1 MIGLLGLLGLL
12 AAIDTTNELPVVASA
27 SDTIRRASDAES
39 LSAVLI
45 RPFNY
50 DPADP
55 WEYSRRQGVLAPDAL
70 IASRI
75 WNRPPGLRSS
85 PTPTAKL
92 VTKTIPVGAT
102 PLVPHPARSLPAS
115 IFPARAAHEERIGWS
130 VRGIPI
136 TMHVY
141 GSEARP
147 LLIFAAIHGDEPNT
161 AGVARRLVEYLD
173 VHPKAYHGRG
183 VVVIAVANPDGLAH
197 QTRGNAHDVD
207 VNRNFPARNWQSSDR
222 GRYHGGASH
231 SSEPETQA
239 LLKTIELLDPRG
251 IISLHAI
258 RRGRHGNNF
267 DGPGEDL
274 AKMLSA
280 ENSYRVLKTIGYPTP
295 GSFGSWAGVDRAIP
309 TVTLELPSDLDSE
322 AAWRENQSAL
332 LKAITFGQE

>member
-12 AAIDTTNELPVVASA
+12 APIGTANELPVVASV
-27 SDTIRRASDAES
+27 SDAG
-39 LSAVLI
+39 SASSVLI

-70 IASRI
+70 IASPI
-75 WNRPPGLRSS
+75 WNRPPVLRSS
-85 PTPTAKL
+85 PTPAAVL
-92 VTKTIPVGAT
+92 VTTTLPVGEI
-102 PLVPHPARSLPAS
+102 PPVPHRARSLPSSSLSALA
-115 IFPARAAHEERIGWS
+115 AREVRIGWS

-161 AGVARRLVEYLD
+161 AGVTRRLIEHLD
-173 VHPKAYHGRG
+173 AHPEAYRGRG
-183 VVVIAVANPDGLAH
+183 VVVIPVANPDGLAR

-222 GRYHGGASH
+222 GRDHGGANH
-231 SSEPETQA
+231 SSEPETQT
-239 LLKTIELLDPRG
+239 LLKAIELLDPRG
-251 IISLHAI
+251 IIALHAI

-274 AKMLSA
+274 ARLLSA
-280 ENSYRVLKTIGYPTP
+280 ENGYRVLKTIGYPTP